1 MTVKQYIYCLAPWP
15 EKFHYLSWRVYWI
28 DPPPSS
34 PLNILLCINVG
45 LTYTSPL
52 PLHFPSNFVWAGVD
66 NIFAFG
72 VHSKSKASEDKFKSI
87 VGLGLSQL
95 TNTILDNSPPNLSG
109 VQRGITKYFIQY
121 QMYWQQKKDLC
132 LSNLQSSNVP
142 VVKYICHLTRQY
154 YLHMVNFN
162 SVKQEN

>member
-1 MTVKQYIYCLAPWP
+1 MTVKRYIYCLAPQP
-15 EKFHYLSWRVYWI
+15 EKFHFPSWRIYWI

-34 PLNILLCINVG
+34 PLKILLCINVG

-52 PLHFPSNFVWAGVD
+52 HLQFPSSPLWAGVD

-95 TNTILDNSPPNLSG
+95 TNKILGNSLPNLSG
-109 VQRGITKYFIQY
+109 VQRGITKYFIQ
-121 QMYWQQKKDLC
+121 
-132 LSNLQSSNVP
+132 
-142 VVKYICHLTRQY
+142 
-154 YLHMVNFN
+154 
-162 SVKQEN
+162 